1 MSVELQVL
9 VLSLEAALYP
19 TLLAAVIILLAQ
31 PRPRRMLA
39 AYLGGGMITSIA
51 AGCLIVFALGGA
63 VHSSSSALS
72 WGADLSVGGLLL
84 LVAVALATRA
94 DVRWRERR
102 RARKGQPV
110 RKKADD
116 DREPWS
122 ERILA
127 RGSVPLVL
135 LAGVVINVPGA
146 AYLIGLKDIAAAQL
160 AVGHSV
166 LLILQF
172 NVIMFLL
179 AEIPLVG
186 LVVAPE
192 RTSELVQRFNTWLS
206 DHSRQIAV
214 VVCLLI
220 ALFLISKGI
229 ANA

>member
-1 MSVELQVL
+1 MSVELRVL

-39 AYLGGGMITSIA
+39 AYLGAGLFTSIT

-63 VHSSSSALS
+63 VHSSSSTVS
-72 WGADLSVGGLLL
+72 WGADLAVGGLLL
-84 LVAVALATRA
+84 LVAVTLATRA

-102 RARKGQPV
+102 RARRGRPA
-110 RKKADD
+110 RKEAKE

-127 RGSVPLVL
+127 RGSVPLVI
-135 LAGVVINVPGA
+135 LAGLVINVPGA
-146 AYLIGLKDIAAAQL
+146 AYLIGLKDIAAAHL
-160 AVGHSV
+160 TVGRSF

-172 NVIMFLL
+172 NLIMFLL

-186 LVVAPE
+186 LIVAPE
-192 RTSELVQRFNTWLS
+192 RTGELVQRFNTWLTN
-206 DHSRQIAV
+206 HSRQIAIL
-214 VVCLLI
+214 VCLLI
-220 ALFLISKGI
+220 AAFLIARGI
-229 ANA
+229 ANS